1 MRVVGGQGES
11 LGIMPTAKA
20 LKLAKEQGV
29 DLVEIAPTAK
39 PPVVKIISFDKLRYQ
54 EEKQLRKQKQA
65 QKSLELKQVQISLKE
80 GKNDLAI
87 KAGKIDNF
95 LEKGHKVEVRLFLRG
110 REKAN
115 KDWALNK
122 LDEFLT
128 MITKQFIIT
137 AEPKFMGRGFTT
149 QITKK

>member
-1 MRVVGGQGES
+1 
-11 LGIMPTAKA
+11 MPTSKA
-20 LKLAKEQGV
+20 LELAKNEGV

-54 EEKQLRKQKQA
+54 EEKQLRKQKQS
-65 QKSLELKQVQISLKE
+65 QKSLELKQIQISLRE

-87 KAGKIDNF
+87 KAEKIDNF

-122 LDEFLT
+122 LKEFLA
-128 MITKQFIIT
+128 MITKEFTIT